1 MSPSIHPLPT
11 VARPAGAVALPSGLG
26 AGGRGKEKAPCR
38 YLHYAVDLPG
48 DVAIGNGDGSSHN
61 ENGKDEHQDED
72 DVYGGSMIRNGK
84 EEKPKRTHRIEVG
97 LGPIGKGH
105 QVVRMF
111 PFQSTY
117 TWLMYGFLLPTS
129 GLFSTAPTSM
139 ALLRSAPV

>member
-1 MSPSIHPLPT
+1 MSPSIHPLPA

-38 YLHYAVDLPG
+38 YLHYAVDLPD
-48 DVAIGNGDGSSHN
+48 DVVIGNGDGSSHD

-72 DVYGGSMIRNGK
+72 DVYGGSMTRNGK

-105 QVVRMF
+105 QVVCMF
-111 PFQSTY
+111 
-117 TWLMYGFLLPTS
+117 
-129 GLFSTAPTSM
+129 LFIPRTFS
-139 ALLRSAPV
+139 